1 MALDQSKLGQHISA
15 MMEAIESDPNISDNA
30 QIGDILTVVEI
41 LDPGPG
47 DPPKPGDQVELRQSI
62 RRRWTGMPQKA
73 IGLLTQSLF
82 GMLNETAGRG

>member
-1 MALDQSKLGQHISA
+1 MAIDQSKLGQHIQA
-15 MMEAIESDPNISDNA
+15 MMEAIESDPNVSDNA
-30 QIGDILTVVEI
+30 QIGDIVTIVEI

-47 DPPKPGDQVELRQSI
+47 GPPKPGDQIELRQNI

-82 GMLNETAGRG
+82 GMLNETTGRG

>member
-1 MALDQSKLGQHISA
+1 MPIDQSKLGQHISG
-15 MMEAIESDPNISDNA
+15 MMEAIEDDPSISDNA
-30 QIGDILTVVEI
+30 QIGDIVTIVEI

-47 DPPKPGDQVELRQSI
+47 EPPKPGDEVELRQNI

-82 GMLNETAGRG
+82 GMLNETSGRG